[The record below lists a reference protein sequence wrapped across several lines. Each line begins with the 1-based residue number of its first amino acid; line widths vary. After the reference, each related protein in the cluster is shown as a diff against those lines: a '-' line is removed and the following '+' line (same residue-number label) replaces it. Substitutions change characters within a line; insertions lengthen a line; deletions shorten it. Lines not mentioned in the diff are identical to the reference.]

1 MSRYVLL
8 TAAATIM
15 HGVAF
20 AQTPTAA
27 APVAAPAPPA
37 IAAQGAPT
45 APPPPP
51 SGRPQMAIPPVPA
64 VAPTAPTPPAPPR
77 AMAQSFPATP
87 TNVRLELVLTDTYSG
102 SPVKK
107 TVSMLVV
114 LGQNGMIRSSSRVGD
129 TVVELNVDAM
139 ARFWPYSP
147 PTMTTTPFAR
157 GGGGRGGRGVSGQNT
172 ATTQAMPALAA
183 GDDTNRPILL
193 SLTLQYTPAVTGPNS
208 PRPAG
213 LNQSLSVIVESG
225 KPLLV
230 SQSADPASDRKVT
243 VEVTATVL
251 K

>member
-8 TAAATIM
+8 AAAATIM

-37 IAAQGAPT
+37 IAAQGTPT
-45 APPPPP
+45 TPPPPP
-51 SGRPQMAIPPVPA
+51 SGRPSMPVPQAPA
-64 VAPTAPTPPAPPR
+64 VAPTAPTPPTPPR
-77 AMAQSFPATP
+77 AIAQSFPATP

-139 ARFWPYSP
+139 ARFWPYSN
-147 PTMTTTPFAR
+147 MTTTPFAR
-157 GGGGRGGRGVSGQNT
+157 GVGGARGGRGASGQNT
-172 ATTQAMPALAA
+172 PTTQAMPAFSA

-213 LNQSLSVIVESG
+213 LNQSLSVIVQSG